1 MKNGHCTNFH
11 RLHKNITLTITNNG
25 FFSKP
30 IQIQRGLRQ
39 GCPLSLPLYVIQ
51 GEITTTNI
59 NQDDNITGI
68 KISNY
73 VKPIKLSQYADDSN
87 FLLKEQ
93 KSAEKVMSFFQKL
106 SKASGATINFE
117 KTKILTINTDQ
128 ITLLQERLPHIKI
141 KEQYETIKTLKILLC
156 EGLKQATFIN
166 WQLTLTKMQNHINKL
181 PPRELS
187 LMGKAIILNTLIL
200 A

>member
-128 ITLLQERLPHIKI
+128 ITL
-141 KEQYETIKTLKILLC
+141 
-156 EGLKQATFIN
+156 
-166 WQLTLTKMQNHINKL
+166 
-181 PPRELS
+181 
-187 LMGKAIILNTLIL
+187 
-200 A
+200 